1 MALKG
6 YENPKLEDYSL
17 SELKEIATVYHVSHQ
32 YTKTG
37 ATSTSYSRL
46 NRTQLI
52 YIIKYDVDYERANPK
67 RRSGG
72 KGDKQKTDNRIASV
86 KRDLIGIESPS
97 ELMNMIIE
105 RIQDT
110 ERDLP
115 SAGKYYT
122 YIYYA
127 KTPNIIYDR
136 YPLILASEP
145 MDYGFFGFNY
155 HWQLRGGQSPF
166 RQYTFKEVASPF
178 YEVNF
183 NEFTTLRSI
192 PYADFRQT

>member
-1 MALKG
+1 MALTG
-6 YENPKLEDYSL
+6 YEKPELEDYSL
-17 SELKEIATVYHVSHQ
+17 SELKEIATNYYIPHQ

-37 ATSTSYSRL
+37 ATSTNYSRL
-46 NRTQLI
+46 NKNQLI
-52 YIIKYDVDYERANPK
+52 YIIKYDADYQRANPK
-67 RRSGG
+67 LRSGG
-72 KGDKQKTDNRIASV
+72 KGGQRKSENRIASI

-105 RIQDT
+105 RLQDT
-110 ERDLP
+110 ESQYP
-115 SAGKYYT
+115 SGGKYYT

-136 YPLILASEP
+136 YPLIMASEP

-155 HWQLRGGQSPF
+155 HWGKM

-178 YEVNF
+178 YEVTV
-183 NEFTTLRSI
+183 NEFNTLRSI

>member
-1 MALKG
+1 MALTG
-6 YENPKLEDYSL
+6 YEKSKLEDYSL
-17 SELKEIATVYHVSHQ
+17 SELKEIATNYFIPHQ

-37 ATSTSYSRL
+37 ATSTNYSRL
-46 NRTQLI
+46 NKTQLI
-52 YIIKYDVDYERANPK
+52 YIIKYDPDYQKADPK
-67 RRSGG
+67 LRSGG
-72 KGDKQKTDNRIASV
+72 KGGKQKTDNRIVSV
-86 KRDLIGIESPS
+86 KRDLVGIESPS

-105 RIQDT
+105 RLQDT
-110 ERDLP
+110 ERSYP
-115 SAGKYYT
+115 SGGKYYT

-155 HWQLRGGQSPF
+155 HWGKMRK
-166 RQYTFKEVASPF
+166 YTFPEVASPF
-178 YEVNF
+178 YEVTVSEF
-183 NEFTTLRSI
+183 NTLRSI

>member
-1 MALKG
+1 MALTG
-6 YENPKLEDYSL
+6 YEKPKLEDYSL

-37 ATSTSYSRL
+37 ATSTNYSRL

-72 KGDKQKTDNRIASV
+72 KGVKQKSDNRVTSI
-86 KRDLIGIESPS
+86 KRDLIGSESPS

-105 RIQDT
+105 QLQDSQT
-110 ERDLP
+110 SRP
-115 SAGKYYT
+115 SMGKYYT

>member
-1 MALKG
+1 MALTG
-6 YENPKLEDYSL
+6 YERPKLEDYSL
-17 SELKEIATVYHVSHQ
+17 SELKEIATEYYIPHQ

-37 ATSTSYSRL
+37 ATSTNYSRL
-46 NRTQLI
+46 NKTQLI
-52 YIIKYDVDYERANPK
+52 YIIKYDPDYQRADPK
-67 RRSGG
+67 SRVGG
-72 KGDKQKTDNRIASV
+72 KGDKQKTDNRIIPV
-86 KRDLIGIESPS
+86 KRDLVGVESPS

-155 HWQLRGGQSPF
+155 HWGKIRK
-166 RQYTFKEVASPF
+166 YTFPEVASPF
-178 YEVNF
+178 YEVTMSEF
-183 NEFTTLRSI
+183 NTLRSI

>member
-1 MALKG
+1 MALTG
-6 YENPKLEDYSL
+6 YEKPKLEDYSL
-17 SELKEIATVYHVSHQ
+17 SELKEIATNYYIPHQ

-37 ATSTSYSRL
+37 ATSTNYSRL
-46 NRTQLI
+46 NKTQLI
-52 YIIKYDVDYERANPK
+52 YIIKYDPDYQRANPNS
-67 RRSGG
+67 RSGG
-72 KGDKQKTDNRIASV
+72 RRDGKKTDNRIIPV

-105 RIQDT
+105 RLQDT
-110 ERDLP
+110 ETQEI

-136 YPLILASEP
+136 YPLIMASEP

-155 HWQLRGGQSPF
+155 HWGKL
-166 RQYTFKEVASPF
+166 RQYTFDAVASPF
-178 YEVNF
+178 YEVNLS
-183 NEFTTLRSI
+183 EFTTLRSI
-192 PYADFRQT
+192 PYADFHQT

>member
-1 MALKG
+1 MALTG
-6 YENPKLEDYSL
+6 YEKESLEEYTL
-17 SELKEIATVYHVSHQ
+17 SELKEIATKYSISHQ

-46 NRTQLI
+46 NKTQLI
-52 YIIKYDVDYERANPK
+52 YIIKYDADYQRANPK
-67 RRSGG
+67 LRSGG
-72 KGDKQKTDNRIASV
+72 RGVKQKSDNRIISV
-86 KRDLIGIESPS
+86 KRDLVGIESAS

-105 RIQDT
+105 KLQDT
-110 ERDLP
+110 ERERP

-136 YPLILASEP
+136 YPLVMASEP

-155 HWQLRGGQSPF
+155 HWGKMRK
-166 RQYTFKEVASPF
+166 YTFPEVASPF
-178 YEVNF
+178 YEVTMSEF
-183 NEFTTLRSI
+183 NTLRSI
-192 PYADFRQT
+192 PYADFHQT

>member
-1 MALKG
+1 MALTG
-6 YENPKLEDYSL
+6 YEKPKLEDYSL
-17 SELKEIATVYHVSHQ
+17 SELKEIATNYYIPHQ

-37 ATSTSYSRL
+37 ATSTNYSRL
-46 NRTQLI
+46 NKTQLI
-52 YIIKYDVDYERANPK
+52 YIIKYDPDYQKANPK
-67 RRSGG
+67 FRVGG

-110 ERDLP
+110 ERSYP

-155 HWQLRGGQSPF
+155 HWGKI
-166 RQYTFKEVASPF
+166 RQYTFPEVASPF
-178 YEVNF
+178 YEVTMS
-183 NEFTTLRSI
+183 EFTTLRSI

>member
-1 MALKG
+1 MALTG

-17 SELKEIATVYHVSHQ
+17 SELKEIATNYYIPHQ

-46 NRTQLI
+46 NKTQLI
-52 YIIKYDVDYERANPK
+52 YIIKYDADYQRADPK
-67 RRSGG
+67 SRVGG
-72 KGDKQKTDNRIASV
+72 KGDKQKTDNRIIPV
-86 KRDLIGIESPS
+86 KRDLVGVESPS

-105 RIQDT
+105 RLQDS
-110 ERDLP
+110 ESKFP

-136 YPLILASEP
+136 YPLIMSSEP
-145 MDYGFFGFNY
+145 MDYGFFGFDY
-155 HWQLRGGQSPF
+155 HWGKM
-166 RQYTFKEVASPF
+166 RQYTFREVASPF
-178 YEVNF
+178 YEVTMSEF
-183 NEFTTLRSI
+183 NTLRSI

>member
-1 MALKG
+1 MALTG
-6 YENPKLEDYSL
+6 YEKSKLEDYSL
-17 SELKEIATVYHVSHQ
+17 NELKEIATNYYIPHQ

-37 ATSTSYSRL
+37 ATSTNYSRL
-46 NRTQLI
+46 NKTQLI
-52 YIIKYDVDYERANPK
+52 YIIKYDPDYQRANPK
-67 RRSGG
+67 SRSGG
-72 KGDKQKTDNRIASV
+72 KKGGEKADNRISSI
-86 KRDLIGIESPS
+86 KRDIIGIESPS

-105 RIQDT
+105 RLQDT
-110 ERDLP
+110 ESEYP
-115 SAGKYYT
+115 SGGKYYT

-136 YPLILASEP
+136 YPLIMASEP

-155 HWQLRGGQSPF
+155 HWGKM

-178 YEVNF
+178 YEISF
-183 NEFTTLRSI
+183 NEFNTLRSI

>member
-1 MALKG
+1 MALTG
-6 YENPKLEDYSL
+6 YEKPNLEDYSL
-17 SELKEIATVYHVSHQ
+17 DQLKEIATTYRISHQ

-46 NRTQLI
+46 NKTQLI
-52 YIIKYDVDYERANPK
+52 YIIKYDPDYKRADPES
-67 RRSGG
+67 RVGGRGGG
-72 KGDKQKTDNRIASV
+72 KKSPNRIV
-86 KRDLIGIESPS
+86 PVRRDLVGNESPS
-97 ELMNMIIE
+97 ELMDMIIE
-105 RIQDT
+105 QLQDT
-110 ERDLP
+110 ARDKREI

-145 MDYGFFGFNY
+145 TDYGFYGFNY
-155 HWQLRGGQSPF
+155 HWGKI
-166 RQYTFKEVASPF
+166 RQYTFPEVASDL
-178 YEVNF
+178 YEITT
-183 NEFTTLRSI
+183 NEFNTLRAI